1 MLCGDD
7 NFGDLLSPSA
17 RADRAEVCFVDI
29 RGDADDDL
37 ASPGTRGD
45 VDVLSSTDVCGFG
58 VDADAVS
65 GVVDAFSSLLSE
77 FSVVMSVRLSWLP

>member
-7 NFGDLLSPSA
+7 NFVDLLSPSA

-29 RGDADDDL
+29 RGGADDDL

-45 VDVLSSTDVCGFG
+45 VDVLSSTDVCAFG
-58 VDADAVS
+58 VGADVVS
-65 GVVDAFSSLLSE
+65 GVVDTFILLLLE
-77 FSVVMSVRLSWLP
+77 FSVVMPVRLSWLP